1 MVAGSSGNCFQ
12 VEVEVE
18 AELGKNYADLC
29 RLLIVSLYC
38 DCIESY

>member
-12 VEVEVE
+12 VEVE